1 MVTIDVGNYHQFP
14 FRGWVRTTVDKLLPG
29 AAFRVPV
36 ESASQDREALVVSAG
51 QVTPSLAEVDVFLD
65 LPGSFVGSIVL
76 DRMQESTA
84 ERFVRRAIPGNVL
97 EVLGV
102 PMAFGVPM
110 QFVSVEPSGAGY
122 AVTLRARVGRMLVVE
137 FDTVY
142 YPGQPWLVGELSITA
157 SNPAVSDLTA
167 EIPDGPLPLSF
178 AGVPA
183 IVVGGPDFKL
193 LGRTLANGQS
203 LVFPVAVAYPNAMRG
218 DDWASATVACHNFV
232 RVRGATSWPQG
243 RPRMHTGFDFRR
255 WPAVRAGLAIDAL
268 QTWAP
273 VPGIG
278 PNPRSGDTGAQ
289 GDQLFVGGECVGRDG
304 LGAEWVRYLTAC
316 MQGRRPCNHR
326 EADGRLLDI
335 DAHPQLRLWDGQVH
349 WHEGVSPDRLG
360 KPRPVNETE
369 THGWLGPDVEHAYM
383 DNLAVAFR
391 LTGRRGVGRLLESL
405 ARVYLFQWTSAPGLS
420 TSQAY
425 AARAI
430 GIEGLNAYLFW
441 LCLRD
446 RDLATRVRQRW
457 LDRWGAIVSRATADD
472 IWDVRIDDPRL
483 GAGAW
488 WMPWQQA
495 LGAYGLDLAGELF
508 QVPEARAAA
517 LRAARRVVADGWK
530 RNEAGAWETAPVRP
544 VEGTVVWR
552 EGTDMAT
559 AERMTADDLVMARR
573 YVHKD
578 CGVPMPSALTDA
590 TAPLF
595 DGSFNLFGMPLA
607 PAVVL
612 RHDPTHP
619 TATSIYEQLLTESGG
634 GSTWFPPEIVRG

>member
-1 MVTIDVGNYHQFP
+1 MIDVGHYHQFP

-51 QVTPSLAEVDVFLD
+51 QVTPSLAEVDVLLD
-65 LPGSFVGSIVL
+65 LPGSFVGSIDL

-110 QFVSVEPSGAGY
+110 QFVSVDPSGAGY
-122 AVTLRARVGRMLVVE
+122 AVLFRARVGRMFVVE
-137 FDTVY
+137 LDAVY
-142 YPGQPWLVGELSITA
+142 YPGQSWIKGELSITA
-157 SNPAVSDLTA
+157 SNPSVPDLTDTL
-167 EIPDGPLPLSF
+167 PGGPAPLWMR
-178 AGVPA
+178 GVPA
-183 IVVGGPDFKL
+183 LVIGPSGGLPK
-193 LGRTLANGQS
+193 GAVANGQS
-203 LVFPVAVAYPNAMRG
+203 LVFPIAVAYTGLMQGN
-218 DDWASATVACHNFV
+218 DWVSGTVDCLDFV
-232 RVRGATSWPQG
+232 RVRGATPWPQG
-243 RPRMHTGFDFRR
+243 RPRMPAGF
-255 WPAVRAGLAIDAL
+255 DAL
-268 QTWAP
+268 QWARHHSSGAGAALSTWRP
-273 VPGIG
+273 EPGIG

-289 GDQLFVGGECVGRDG
+289 ADQVFVGGECAGRDG
-304 LGAEWVRYLTAC
+304 VGAEWVRYLTAC

-326 EADGRLLDI
+326 EVDGRLLDI
-335 DAHPQLRLWDGQVH
+335 DGHPDLRLWDGQIH

-360 KPRPVNETE
+360 KSRPVTE
-369 THGWLGPDVEHAYM
+369 EEAHGWAGPDVEHAYM

-441 LCLRD
+441 HCLRD

-472 IWDVRIDDPRL
+472 IWDVRTDDPRL

-544 VEGTVVWR
+544 VA
-552 EGTDMAT
+552 GTDMAT
-559 AERMTADDLVMARR
+559 AERMNAADIAKARR
-573 YVHKD
+573 YVHDD
-578 CGVPMPSALTDA
+578 CGVPMPEALTDA
-590 TAPLF
+590 AAPLF